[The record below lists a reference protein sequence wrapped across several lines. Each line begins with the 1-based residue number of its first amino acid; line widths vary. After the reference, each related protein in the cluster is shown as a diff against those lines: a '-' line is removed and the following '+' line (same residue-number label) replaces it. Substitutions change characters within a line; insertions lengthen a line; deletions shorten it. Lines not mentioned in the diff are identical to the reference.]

1 MSARCIVD
9 AVQVSKLENKIR
21 ASFFVISLVRTWR
34 AMTEENSAA
43 AKSLTIRINGSARKN
58 VSARA
63 VSGSFV
69 NSATRT
75 LASR

>member
-1 MSARCIVD
+1 MSARCVVD
-9 AVQVSKLENKIR
+9 AVQVSKLENTVR

-43 AKSLTIRINGSARKN
+43 AKSLTINTNGFARKK

-63 VSGSFV
+63 MSGSFV
-69 NSATRT
+69 NSATNRRST
-75 LASR
+75 A